1 MGLKL
6 LKVFGKAALEV
17 TAAICVIADGILLRD
32 ILWIKADEHAKKK
45 AAKKAEKE
53 AKAKAAQEAA

>member
-6 LKVFGKAALEV
+6 LKIFGKAALEV
-17 TAAICVIADGILLRD
+17 TAAVCVIADGILLRD

-53 AKAKAAQEAA
+53 KAKAAQEAA

>member
-17 TAAICVIADGILLRD
+17 TATVCVIADGILLRD

-53 AKAKAAQEAA
+53 KAKAAQEAA

>member
-17 TAAICVIADGILLRD
+17 TAAICVVADGILLRD

-53 AKAKAAQEAA
+53 KAKAAQEAA

>member
-17 TAAICVIADGILLRD
+17 TAAICVVADGILLRD

-53 AKAKAAQEAA
+53 AKAQEAA

>member
-6 LKVFGKAALEV
+6 LKIFGKAALEV
-17 TAAICVIADGILLRD
+17 TAAICVVADGILLRD
-32 ILWIKADEHAKKK
+32 ILWIKADQLSKKK

-53 AKAKAAQEAA
+53 KAKAAQEAA

>member
-17 TAAICVIADGILLRD
+17 TATICIIADGILLRD
-32 ILWIKADEHAKKK
+32 ILWIKADEHSKKK

-53 AKAKAAQEAA
+53 KAKAAQEAA